1 MAGKDKKNW
10 RYRNRPY
17 IVAFVLAFVMTML
30 VAPEM
35 MEGDSMEPVISD
47 GQAVCVVK
55 ESYSA
60 KRGEP
65 DLNEVVVMEKVYS
78 EEYADDNIIARVVG
92 LPGDTIEIKDGSLYR
107 NGKLHEVNGSS
118 ECPGE
123 YSVTLDKDSVFI
135 LADNRTA
142 KDAADSRTIGPVPM
156 REIKGNAKIIIWPF
170 SDIGRIR

>member
-65 DLNEVVVMEKVYS
+65 DINEVIVMEKVYS

>member
-65 DLNEVVVMEKVYS
+65 DINEVIVMEKVYS

-142 KDAADSRTIGPVPM
+142 KDTADSRTIGPVPM
-156 REIKGNAKIIIWPF
+156 REIKGDAKIIIWPL